1 MGNPKGLLII
11 FVRSGRMRSLKRKM
25 RKVLCSHIFLLS
37 LQHDNNQWILNY
49 KVLQH
54 KTTMAIRFLM
64 MLVFLVLSLT
74 DMKAQ
79 SGEDDG
85 LTVSGNVYDA
95 ELKEPMVQATVQ
107 LFRQRDSTFV
117 GGTVTDLRGN
127 FSVEA
132 PTNGIF
138 KLRISSVGYQTIER
152 EVTLR
157 RNQSQELGTL
167 LMSSESVM
175 LQEAVVTGRA
185 AQVIVKKDT
194 LVYNPDAY
202 RTPEGSPIEEL
213 IKRIPGAEVD
223 EDGNITINGRAVKKI
238 LLDGKEFM
246 LGDVESALKNI
257 PLNIIQNMKFYEQQS
272 DQARITGIDDGE
284 KETVL
289 DFTIKKGMNRG
300 YMTNLDVAGGTEHRY
315 ASRGMASS
323 FTDNTR
329 LVILGNFNNKDENAG
344 WWNRRGLNARKMLGA
359 NLNYDDGEKLK
370 MDANLRWNHRDG
382 DNINENASEN
392 FYSETNRTF
401 SNSYSKNMTRS
412 NNWWGNVRV
421 EWKPDTLTNILFRAN
436 GNIGTSDGTT
446 TSASATFDADPYLY
460 TADPL
465 ASLEPSGPLAPYIV
479 NHNRSANLTYG
490 ENKNTWA
497 MLQLYRRLNPR
508 GRSITLRV
516 EGSLGDSKNRNSSN
530 NEVFLHRIKNQA
542 GRDSTYFT
550 ARYSTTPSDNKGYVL
565 SFLYSEPL
573 WKGAHLQA
581 NYELRYNE
589 NKSDRLTYDF
599 SRMPANP
606 FTNILPEYREWDSW
620 IGGLEPLDDY
630 LDRNLSRYSE
640 YKNYTHNIRLTLRHK
655 QEEYDYNVGFLVQ
668 PQRSNFIQDYRG
680 VYVDTVRNVTNL
692 TPTFDFHYKFSDQ
705 ENIWIQYRGDTRQP
719 EMSQLLDI
727 TDDSNPLYITK
738 GNPGLK
744 PQFTNSLNVYYK
756 NYIQR
761 YKRSVVFYVNYRH
774 IRNSISNMVRY
785 NPETGGSISQ
795 PENINGNWNVN
806 GGFSLNTALDSA
818 AHWNVGTDT
827 RLRYNNYVSY
837 VAQQQADAAKNTTK
851 TTNINERL
859 TASYRNDWLEVALDG
874 QVNYQHSRN
883 ELQPSADLDTW
894 QFTYG
899 GQFLVRLPWD
909 FEVSMNL
916 HERSRRGYNDASMNT
931 NELLWNGQISKPF
944 LKNKSLIVALNFYDL
959 LGQQSNYERWVN
971 ATGRSDTRYNSI
983 NSYAMLHIRYR
994 LNMFGGKID
1003 TEGRYDK
1010 KWGNR
1015 DQRR

>member
-1 MGNPKGLLII
+1 MTIRLII
-11 FVRSGRMRSLKRKM
+11 TL
-25 RKVLCSHIFLLS
+25 
-37 LQHDNNQWILNY
+37 
-49 KVLQH
+49 
-54 KTTMAIRFLM
+54 AFLM
-64 MLVFLVLSLT
+64 LSI
-74 DMKAQ
+74 MSIKAQ
-79 SGEDDG
+79 SGEDQG
-85 LTVSGNVYDA
+85 LTVSGNVHDA

-107 LFRQRDSTFV
+107 LFRRRDSTFV

-132 PTNGIF
+132 PANGVY
-138 KLRISSVGYQTIER
+138 KLKISSVGYQSIER

-157 RNQSQELGTL
+157 RNQSQEMGML
-167 LMSSESVM
+167 LMSPESVM
-175 LQEAVVTGRA
+175 LKEAVVTGRA

-223 EDGNITINGRAVKKI
+223 EDGNITINGKAVKKI

-246 LGDVESALKNI
+246 LGDVETALKNI
-257 PLNIIQNMKFYEQQS
+257 PVNIIQNMKFYDQQS
-272 DQARITGIDDGE
+272 DQARITGIEDGE
-284 KETVL
+284 KETVI

-300 YMTNLDVAGGTEHRY
+300 YMTNLDLAAGTEHRY
-315 ASRGMASS
+315 ASRGMGSS
-323 FTDNTR
+323 FTDKTR
-329 LVILGNFNNKDENAG
+329 FVILGNFNNKDENAG
-344 WWNRRGLNARKMLGA
+344 WWNRRGLNARKMLGT
-359 NLNYDDGEKLK
+359 NLNYDDGDKLK
-370 MDANLRWNHRDG
+370 MDASVRWNHRGG
-382 DNINENASEN
+382 DNLNENASEN
-392 FYSETNRTF
+392 FYSETSRTF
-401 SNSYSKNMTRS
+401 SNSYSQSYSRS
-412 NNWWGNVRV
+412 NNWWGNVRL
-421 EWKPDTLTNILFRAN
+421 EWKPDTLTNILLRAN
-436 GNIGTSDGTT
+436 GSIGTNDGSG

-460 TADPL
+460 SEDPL
-465 ASLEPSGPLAPYIV
+465 ASLDPLAPYLV
-479 NHNRSANLTYG
+479 NHNKSANLSYG

-497 MLQLYRRLNPR
+497 MLQFYRRLNPR
-508 GRSITLRV
+508 GRNITLRV
-516 EGSLGDSKNRNSSN
+516 EGNLGSNKDRSASN
-530 NEVFLHRIKNQA
+530 NEVFLHRVKNQA
-542 GRDSTYFT
+542 GQDSTYFT
-550 ARYSTTPSDNKGYVL
+550 ARYNTTSSDNKGYVL
-565 SFLYSEPL
+565 SILYSEPL

-581 NYELRYNE
+581 NYELRYSQ
-589 NKSDRLTYDF
+589 NKSDRQTYDF
-599 SRMPANP
+599 SRMPVNP
-606 FTNILPEYREWDSW
+606 FASISPEYREWDPW
-620 IGGLEPLDDY
+620 IGGISPLDDY

-640 YKNYTHNIRLTLRHK
+640 YKNYTHNIRLTLRHW

-668 PQRSNFIQDYRG
+668 PQHSNFIQDYRG

-705 ENIWIQYRGDTRQP
+705 QNIWVHYRGDTRQP
-719 EMSQLLDI
+719 EMTQLLDI
-727 TDDSNPLYITK
+727 TDDSNPLYITQ

-744 PQFTNSLNVYYK
+744 PQFTNSLNVYYN
-756 NYIQR
+756 NYIQK
-761 YKRSVVFYVNYRH
+761 YKRSIVFYVNYRH

-785 NPETGGSISQ
+785 NPETGGSISR

-806 GGFSLNTALDSA
+806 GGFTFNTALDSA
-818 AHWNVGTDT
+818 AHWNVGADT
-827 RLRYNNYVSY
+827 RIRYNNYVSY

-851 TTNINERL
+851 TTNVNERL
-859 TASYRNDWLEVALDG
+859 TASYRNNWLEVSLDG
-874 QVNYQHSRN
+874 QLNYQHSRN
-883 ELQPSADLDTW
+883 ELQTSADLDTW
-894 QFTYG
+894 QFNYG
-899 GQFLVRLPWD
+899 GQFLIRLPLD

-983 NSYAMLHIRYR
+983 NSYAMLHVRYR

-1015 DQRR
+1015 DQRGR